1 MAIKEIF
8 YKNEKFAVA
17 YDIIAPRQSA
27 NKAAFFL
34 QRSTMAREEGR
45 EVSFWGAGEAAKV
58 GGGSVGGETGGIGG
72 VGDSS
77 SNGGGFGTSGF
88 GGGEVAVAVG
98 ENVKT
103 EFDGEFGGDKVGQ
116 GELKT
121 GEAVGGLSQDD
132 ASQRGLIGGGV
143 GKSVAGGEV
152 MAVGEND
159 KGEFAQNERGGEFVK
174 TEFSGGVSKSG
185 FGGGEVA
192 VAVGENV
199 KTEFDGEFGGQ
210 VGKNAFGTSGLSG
223 LSHGEA
229 QNEGG
234 EAQSEL
240 PRGDETSLSHES
252 QPAQKL
258 QKPNLNFATSQNE
271 VSAAAN
277 GAELHC
283 GWGIDRAEWLQRTAA
298 LNGERGA
305 AAGDLSEKLAQNE
318 ELQKPEMT
326 PAPTAETQNGSQ
338 TASEFVP
345 KPRGEFRSVVGGG
358 DLASAVAGDLAFNG
372 VGVASLPACGES
384 CVGGYA
390 FNGKAFELG
399 LSLRAEGE
407 EPQELK
413 ANLAAKGCESLAGLA
428 SVAGGEVAAAVGGS
442 VAAVGENVKTEFEA
456 EFGGGEDGR
465 GNASQRGLIG
475 KSGFNTGESNGRAS
489 AVGEFGEFKKQS
501 GQASGEFDQ
510 DDGSQRGLIGGEFG
524 KSAAI
529 GEVAAVGKNNN
540 SKFTQSDQSSE
551 FVKTEFGGSFSGGGS
566 SNGGKFGVSD
576 SGGGKVAAAVGEN
589 VKTEFDKAGFDG
601 EFGGQVG
608 KNAFGA
614 SGLSVLSHGVA
625 QNEGGGAQSEF
636 SRGEETSLSR
646 ETQPAQKLQKPNLNF
661 ATSQNE
667 SQNETPKSHA
677 ASVCKTQSKTPII
690 LVLHGWGASR
700 GLMKMAFKGRL
711 DGFKQIYVDL
721 AGFGKSTAPFALKTQ
736 DYANILQI
744 FLNEIGVNV
753 DCVIGHSFGGKVGVL
768 LNPPSLVLLSSAG
781 ILVKKSLKIRLKIS
795 LFKGLKVFG
804 LGKFYKKFASKDASN
819 LNQIMYETFK
829 NVVDEDFSEKFAN
842 FENKALIFWG
852 KGDLQTPLSSGEKIH
867 FLIKNSQF
875 YPLDGDHFFFL
886 THTEFIGDKIVEFLT
901 CETEC
906 ENSQISYNTLGEAK

>member
-77 SNGGGFGTSGF
+77 SNGGDFGTSGF

-103 EFDGEFGGDKVGQ
+103 EFG
-116 GELKT
+116 
-121 GEAVGGLSQDD
+121 
-132 ASQRGLIGGGV
+132 
-143 GKSVAGGEV
+143 
-152 MAVGEND
+152 
-159 KGEFAQNERGGEFVK
+159 
-174 TEFSGGVSKSG
+174 
-185 FGGGEVA
+185 
-192 VAVGENV
+192 
-199 KTEFDGEFGGQ
+199 GEFGGQ
-210 VGKNAFGTSGLSG
+210 VGKNVFGTNGLSG

-326 PAPTAETQNGSQ
+326 PAPTAEAKSGSQ

-345 KPRGEFRSVVGGG
+345 KPCGEFRSVVGGG

-372 VGVASLPACGES
+372 VGAASLPACGES

-428 SVAGGEVAAAVGGS
+428 SVAGGEVAA
-442 VAAVGENVKTEFEA
+442 VGENVKTEFEA
-456 EFGGGEDGR
+456 EFGGGGDGR

-475 KSGFNTGESNGRAS
+475 KSGFNTGESAGESNGRAS

-551 FVKTEFGGSFSGGGS
+551 FVKTEFGGSFSGGGG

-576 SGGGKVAAAVGEN
+576 SGGGKVAVAVGEN

-625 QNEGGGAQSEF
+625 QNEGGEAQSEF
-636 SRGEETSLSR
+636 SRGEETSLSH

-677 ASVCKTQSKTPII
+677 ASVCKMQSKTPTI

-781 ILVKKSLKIRLKIS
+781 ILVKKSLKVRLKIS